1 MAHKTIHS
9 TRLAVLSLSEM
20 KLNRTSICSTLY
32 SVIMMAKST
41 SKIVSYIVR
50 IWTNAS
56 LTTPRTSARASSLP
70 VSSALNNQVL
80 MLIST
85 SQSNTELMLYGRRCE
100 LKRTLRQRRT
110 RSTTQRVVKTHAEIC
125 EPSPHSQT
133 LPVRECLT
141 VLLCK
146 STKKH
151 SARRSSRGI
160 LMKLGATFPCA
171 KPLWPPKVCEW
182 SSLYLKHMCTL
193 KWLKTN

>member
-1 MAHKTIHS
+1 MVHRTIHS
-9 TRLAVLSLSEM
+9 IRSVAPSSSEM
-20 KLNRTSICSTLY
+20 RLNKTSICSTLY
-32 SVIMMAKST
+32 SVIMTAKST
-41 SKIVSYIVR
+41 NKIVSYIVR
-50 IWTNAS
+50 TWTNAS

-85 SQSNTELMLYGRRCE
+85 YQSSTELMLYGRRCE
-100 LKRTLRQRRT
+100 QKRTLRQRRT

-133 LPVRECLT
+133 LLVRECLT
-141 VLLCK
+141 VSLCK

-171 KPLWPPKVCEW
+171 KPLWPPKACEW
-182 SSLYLKHMCTL
+182 SSVFKAHVYA
-193 KWLKTN
+193 